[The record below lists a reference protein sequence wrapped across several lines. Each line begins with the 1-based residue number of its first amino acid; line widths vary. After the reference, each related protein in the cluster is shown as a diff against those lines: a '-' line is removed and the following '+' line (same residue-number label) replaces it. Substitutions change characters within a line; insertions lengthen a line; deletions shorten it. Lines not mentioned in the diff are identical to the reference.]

1 LQENDEIEFLSK
13 SNYNDLFINLIDR
26 VIFQKW
32 YTEVQIVV
40 NKEYY
45 FTIIAL
51 LDSGADSNCIQE
63 ELIPTKYYEK
73 TTEGLSQ
80 ASGTSLNIEFGLP
93 NAHVRRDGIFIQT
106 TFVLV
111 KNITNKVILGNPFI
125 TLLYPIREI
134 SEKGLTTQILNQEI
148 TFPFVMPPM
157 TQDINLL
164 KEISFSKGLNLISKI
179 SQQTSQIAP
188 SFQQNFKLLLSTLSK
203 FFIKCLFSGRR
214 R

>member
-1 LQENDEIEFLSK
+1 LQENDEIKFLPK
-13 SNYNDLFINLIDR
+13 SNSNDLFINLIDR
-26 VIFQKW
+26 VVFQKW
-32 YTEVQIVV
+32 YTQVQIVV

-51 LDSGADSNCIQE
+51 LDSRADSNYIKK
-63 ELIPTKYYEK
+63 ELIPAKYYEK

-93 NAHVRRDGIFIQT
+93 NAHVCRDGIFIQT

-125 TLLYPIREI
+125 ILLYPIREI
-134 SEKGLTTQILNQEI
+134 SEKGFTTQILDQEI

-164 KEISFSKGLNLISKI
+164 KEISFSKELNLISKI
-179 SQQTSQIAP
+179 PQQTLQIAP

-203 FFIKCLFSGRR
+203 FFIKCFIP
-214 R
+214 

>member
-1 LQENDEIEFLSK
+1 MQENDNIEYLPK
-13 SNYNDLFINLIDR
+13 SSSTDLFINLIDR

-45 FTIIAL
+45 FTIVAL

-63 ELIPTKYYEK
+63 ELIPAKYYER
-73 TTEGLSQ
+73 TTEGLSL
-80 ASGTSLNIEFGLP
+80 ASGTSLSIDFGLP
-93 NAHVRRDGIFIQT
+93 NAHVHRDGIFIQT

-134 SEKGLTTQILNQEI
+134 SETGLTTQILDQEV

-157 TQDINLL
+157 TPDINLL
-164 KEISFSKGLNLISKI
+164 KEISFSKELNLISKI
-179 SQQTSQIAP
+179 CQ
-188 SFQQNFKLLLSTLSK
+188 
-203 FFIKCLFSGRR
+203 
-214 R
+214 

>member
-1 LQENDEIEFLSK
+1 MQEEDEIEFLPK
-13 SNYNDLFINLIDR
+13 SNSNDLFINLIER

-45 FTIIAL
+45 FTIVAL
-51 LDSGADSNCIQE
+51 LDPGAYSNCIQE
-63 ELIPTKYYEK
+63 ELIPVKYYER

-80 ASGTSLNIEFGLP
+80 ASETSLNIDFGLS
-93 NAHVRRDGIFIQT
+93 NAHVHRDGIFIQT

-125 TLLYPIREI
+125 TLLYTIREI
-134 SEKGLTTQILNQEI
+134 SEKGLTTQILDQDV

-164 KEISFSKGLNLISKI
+164 KEISFSKELNLISK
-179 SQQTSQIAP
+179 
-188 SFQQNFKLLLSTLSK
+188 
-203 FFIKCLFSGRR
+203 
-214 R
+214 

>member
-1 LQENDEIEFLSK
+1 MQENDDIEYLPK
-13 SNYNDLFINLIDR
+13 SSSTDLFINLIDR

-45 FTIIAL
+45 FTIVAL
-51 LDSGADSNCIQE
+51 LDLGADSNCNQE
-63 ELIPTKYYEK
+63 ELIPAKYYER

-80 ASGTSLNIEFGLP
+80 ASGTSLSIDFRLP
-93 NAHVRRDGIFIQT
+93 NAHVHRDGIFIQT

-111 KNITNKVILGNPFI
+111 KNITNKVRLGNPFI
-125 TLLYPIREI
+125 ILLYPIREI
-134 SEKGLTTQILNQEI
+134 SEKGLTTQILDQDV

-164 KEISFSKGLNLISKI
+164 KEISFSKELNLIYE
-179 SQQTSQIAP
+179 
-188 SFQQNFKLLLSTLSK
+188 
-203 FFIKCLFSGRR
+203 
-214 R
+214 